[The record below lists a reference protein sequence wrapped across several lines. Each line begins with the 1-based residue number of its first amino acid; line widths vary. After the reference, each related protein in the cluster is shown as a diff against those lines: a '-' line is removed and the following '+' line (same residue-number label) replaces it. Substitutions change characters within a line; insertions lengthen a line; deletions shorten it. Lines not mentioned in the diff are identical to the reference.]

1 MVVHGSG
8 AVSAIAGAGRRG
20 PRCIRRIAAAVLVA
34 LSAAVAF
41 DAPSAVAQH
50 TLVTATA
57 TRTISQNAAGNPTDS
72 GRFAI
77 SGELGGRDFLIRN
90 TVGSAY
96 FSRFALGSIRLDSG
110 ILTLLIANY
119 NNVSG
124 SPSQLQNY
132 NPLRDLTLR
141 LGGVDYDFSS
151 ASQHKQSSQ
160 IFEIDPVQA
169 LVITDATQHT
179 SV

>member
-1 MVVHGSG
+1 MVLHGSG

-57 TRTISQNAAGNPTDS
+57 TKTMTPNASQEPARDV
-72 GRFAI
+72 GRFAL
-77 SGELGGRDFLIRN
+77 SDELGDREFQIRN

-96 FSRFALGSIRLDSG
+96 FSRFSLGSITLRDG
-110 ILTLLIANY
+110 TLTLLKLRITTT
-119 NNVSG
+119 
-124 SPSQLQNY
+124 SPVPRRSYSNTI
-132 NPLRDLTLR
+132 R
-141 LGGVDYDFSS
+141 S
-151 ASQHKQSSQ
+151 A
-160 IFEIDPVQA
+160 I
-169 LVITDATQHT
+169 
-179 SV
+179 